1 MSDNATFLTREP
13 AVNRK
18 QAITANRLF
27 LHASST
33 QVALEELARL
43 RPCWPSA
50 HTVFLSFGRL
60 VPGPELLDWS
70 WPEGTFLEIPAP
82 ALTHP
87 KVQALLPLVHAQGIP
102 LCLGWYDGVSP
113 VPPIGDWRFTLVDL
127 RRSSVPGQA
136 PGIALAW
143 GLTDSSAFADTIARG
158 FSGAC
163 GWFFLRGTPEV
174 VQKRAT
180 PSFGIVLQLIQK
192 LQRDADIAEIEEL
205 LKRDVALSYRLLRYI
220 NSAGMGLMCEVTSFR
235 HAVQILGY
243 RNLLKWL
250 SLLLLN
256 ASQHPSQQA
265 LAQTS
270 IVRGRFMEEIGKG
283 FFSAEITEQLF
294 LCGVFSILDVLL
306 GVPMVEVLQNIAV
319 SEAIREAL
327 TRGQGEFAPFLE
339 LARACESPDA
349 ALLRHHAEKLGLA
362 SLTLNRAHLTAL
374 EYADRLNA

>member
-1 MSDNATFLTREP
+1 
-13 AVNRK
+13 
-18 QAITANRLF
+18 
-27 LHASST
+27 
-33 QVALEELARL
+33 
-43 RPCWPSA
+43 
-50 HTVFLSFGRL
+50 
-60 VPGPELLDWS
+60 
-70 WPEGTFLEIPAP
+70 
-82 ALTHP
+82 
-87 KVQALLPLVHAQGIP
+87 LPLVHAQGIP

-283 FFSAEITEQLF
+283 FFPPRSRNSCSCAAF
-294 LCGVFSILDVLL
+294 FSILDVFARRAD
-306 GVPMVEVLQNIAV
+306 GGSPAEHR
-319 SEAIREAL
+319 RE
-327 TRGQGEFAPFLE
+327 RGDTGSAHAEDKENSPLSSN
-339 LARACESPDA
+339 LPVRARAPMRRCCA
-349 ALLRHHAEKLGLA
+349 IMQK
-362 SLTLNRAHLTAL
+362 N
-374 EYADRLNA
+374 